1 LPELGQ
7 NVDWLLNQ
15 CEKEPI
21 ANNKDLNHHKHRIKI
36 LEQEEQKLKILCQKE
51 SEEISTLNEI
61 LEVVEELEELHEK
74 HDLNLDLAK
83 KTLENLAQTYPKE
96 YKRLQIPYVAIET
109 VIPLLKSQLQ
119 TWDCLTQPY
128 LYIEEFIQ
136 WRNILELNL
145 NNELQ
150 TDPTDTYQDPL
161 DLFPDPVDPYLDP
174 MELKGK
180 VR

>member
-1 LPELGQ
+1 MKLVNIEDQNDGIENGTKKVVIFDLPELGQ

-21 ANNKDLNHHKHRIKI
+21 ANNKDLNHHKNRIKI
-36 LEQEEQKLKILCQKE
+36 LEQEEEKLKILCQKE

-61 LEVVEELEELHEK
+61 LEVDEELEALHEK

-83 KTLENLAQTYPKE
+83 KMLENLAQTYPKE

-128 LYIEEFIQ
+128 LHEK
-136 WRNILELNL
+136 N
-145 NNELQ
+145 
-150 TDPTDTYQDPL
+150 
-161 DLFPDPVDPYLDP
+161 
-174 MELKGK
+174 
-180 VR
+180 